1 MATYSTPK
9 PAPLAVLQE
18 RSVKQALKDT
28 PVTVANN
35 RSDEYKPTKTDGIKI
50 RGCGAA
56 TKGTTARGPMG

>member
-1 MATYSTPK
+1 MATSSTPK

-18 RSVKQALKDT
+18 KSVKQVLKDT
-28 PVTVANN
+28 PVSVANK